1 MAITEGDYIRLEY
14 TGSVDDVVFDTTSAE
29 AAKEAGIENPS
40 ATYGPILVRV
50 GSGHVIPGLDDA
62 LVGRE
67 AGEEG
72 EIEVPPE
79 KGFGEYDRELVQG
92 VPLKQFGEK
101 IQVGSRVKNE
111 NREGVVRDIIG
122 SRAIVDYNNESAGK
136 NLHYTFR
143 IVDVVEDEI
152 ERAKGLIRLYSGRE
166 MSAKVRSGVLTLDLP
181 AGIAYRPPVDALEAD
196 DRPRHPRGRTLR
208 QGDPAARDREAAR
221 AGGRTGGGSR
231 STGRVAGNTGRRRR
245 PAAIT
250 VFSSR
255 SGGPRGRR
263 PISGMEQKG

>member
-14 TGSVDDVVFDTTSAE
+14 TGSVDDIVFDTTSAE

-50 GSGHVIPGLDDA
+50 GSGHVIPGLDEA

-79 KGFGEYDRELVQG
+79 KGFGEYDREQVQG

-101 IQVGSRVKNE
+101 VQVGSRVKND

-122 SRAIVDYNNESAGK
+122 SRAIVDYNKEFAGK
-136 NLHYTFR
+136 TLHYTFR
-143 IVDVVEDEI
+143 IVDVVENEL
-152 ERAKGLIRLYSGRE
+152 ERANGLVRLFSGRE
-166 MSAKVRSGVLTLDLP
+166 LPSKLRSGVLTFELP
-181 AGIAYRPPVDALEAD
+181 AGISYDRRWMLWKPTIVRDILEAAPSVKEIRMLETFK
-196 DRPRHPRGRTLR
+196 RPEPAPE
-208 QGDPAARDREAAR
+208 PAAEEA
-221 AGGRTGGGSR
+221 
-231 STGRVAGNTGRRRR
+231 
-245 PAAIT
+245 PA
-250 VFSSR
+250 
-255 SGGPRGRR
+255 
-263 PISGMEQKG
+263 E

>member
-14 TGSVDDVVFDTTSAE
+14 TGSADDIVFDTTSAE

-79 KGFGEYDRELVQG
+79 KGFGEYDREQVQG

-101 IQVGSRVKNE
+101 IQVGSRVKND

-122 SRAIVDYNNESAGK
+122 SRAIVDYNNELAGK
-136 NLHYTFR
+136 TLHYTFR
-143 IVDVVEDEI
+143 IVEVVENELD
-152 ERAKGLIRLYSGRE
+152 RANGLVRLYSGRE
-166 MSAKVRSGVLTLDLP
+166 LASKLRSGVLTFELP
-181 AGIAYRPPVDALEAD
+181 PGISYDRRWMLWKPTIVRDILEAAPSVKEIRMVETVK
-196 DRPRHPRGRTLR
+196 RPE
-208 QGDPAARDREAAR
+208 PAAE
-221 AGGRTGGGSR
+221 
-231 STGRVAGNTGRRRR
+231 
-245 PAAIT
+245 PAAEEEA
-250 VFSSR
+250 
-255 SGGPRGRR
+255 PA
-263 PISGMEQKG
+263 E